1 MPTFSLTVK
10 YKKNRNTTL
19 SVSELKT
26 RYFFGIPIVTPDG
39 QLMSDQDI
47 EFYINSAI
55 SELNTKL
62 DLIIPLTVV
71 DQNVKFLQENNR
83 EWGFV
88 KTNYP
93 VVCVKSLDGFIG
105 KVRQV
110 KYPKEWFSIQ
120 KSTDGIRHRRISIV
134 PNQGV
139 GGSVD
144 QNAVFAG
151 SFANLGYFGQRN
163 IPDYWNTVYLTG
175 FEEIP
180 ADIQRVIGML
190 SSIPI
195 YAALGNLVLGAGIA
209 SQSIGLDGLSMS
221 IGTTASAENSAYSAT
236 ISDFTKQIK
245 SLMPSLI
252 NKYKGIVWGAM

>member
-1 MPTFSLTVK
+1 MSTFSLTVK

-175 FEEIP
+175 FEDIP
-180 ADIQRVIGML
+180 ADIQKVIGFM
-190 SSIPI
+190 SAIPI
-195 YAALGNLVLGAGIA
+195 YTSLGNLVLGAGIA
-209 SQSIGLDGLSMS
+209 SQSIGLDGLSLS
-221 IGTTASAENSAYSAT
+221 VGTTQSAENSAFSAT
-236 ISDFTKQIK
+236 IKDYREQLKALWPTV
-245 SLMPSLI
+245 I
-252 NKYKGIVWGAM
+252 NKYKGTVFGAI